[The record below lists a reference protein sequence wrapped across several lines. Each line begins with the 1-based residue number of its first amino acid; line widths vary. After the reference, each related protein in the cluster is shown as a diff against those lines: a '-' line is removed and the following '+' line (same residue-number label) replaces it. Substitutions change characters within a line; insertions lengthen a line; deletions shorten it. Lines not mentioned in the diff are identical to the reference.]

1 MIIMKKLFLILFVIS
16 AFNLNAQY
24 ITKHAKNLKK
34 DINEEGIF
42 YYLPQNIIRIDFEVE
57 QTKNIKGK
65 YCNYAK
71 EVLSTDDYIKDNKT
85 HYSIKK
91 INISTLTETNQ
102 LLIQTLD
109 EVMQIQAEGKE
120 KRKQAEIELNR
131 IENDLKNR
139 LLQMRG

>member
-1 MIIMKKLFLILFVIS
+1 MKKLFLILFVIS

-71 EVLSTDDYIKDNKT
+71 
-85 HYSIKK
+85 
-91 INISTLTETNQ
+91 
-102 LLIQTLD
+102 
-109 EVMQIQAEGKE
+109 
-120 KRKQAEIELNR
+120 
-131 IENDLKNR
+131 
-139 LLQMRG
+139 